1 MGAGGASV
9 PRAAATSVGV
19 RNRERGYLV
28 RQACYFAADTIAGGL
43 PQTPPKGGFMTL
55 SCALVVTRP
64 SSEPVPSMTSRRCGA
79 MVIGQ
84 WLAGCVLLSSCAAPE
99 REYPMTAIGVRKWIG
114 PGHDGTLDLRRDG
127 TFVLSIASRQG
138 DSGSL
143 TGTWIWRTSRSWPA
157 DKYAEHHAGD
167 PGQVTLL
174 VGATAGT
181 LHYPIGTSLVALLD
195 IGWATYLGAN
205 GVVDLCWGG

>member
-1 MGAGGASV
+1 
-9 PRAAATSVGV
+9 V

-64 SSEPVPSMTSRRCGA
+64 SSEPVPSMTSRRCCA

-99 REYPMTAIGVRKWIG
+99 REYPMTAIGVREWIG
-114 PGHDGTLDLRRDG
+114 PGQGGTLDLRRDG
-127 TFVLSIASRQG
+127 TFVLSIESRQG
-138 DSGSL
+138 DSGRL
-143 TGTWIWRTSRSWPA
+143 TGTWTWHTSRSWPA
-157 DKYAEHHAGD
+157 VKYGMHDPGD
-167 PGQVTLL
+167 PGMVNLL

-181 LHYPIGTSLVALLD
+181 VHDTIGTSLGAVLD
-195 IGWATYLGAN
+195 TGCATYLGTN
-205 GVVDLCWGG
+205 GVVDLYWGG